1 MSAVASHV
9 VPPRSKLD
17 SILSSGLEH
26 NIEQDPLEVWD
37 KGVFIN
43 ELLKQGIALST
54 NAYGTLDGDL
64 VADEGLKK
72 GTYKGTRLAL
82 TEIYSILEDAYATLK
97 SRNLPQPANNIIVLC
112 PILTSA
118 ALSPSFLFREISIS
132 RSISISGV
140 MGVMVIPL
148 T

>member
-26 NIEQDPLEVWD
+26 NIDHDPLEVWD
-37 KGVFIN
+37 KGVFLN

-54 NAYGTLDGDL
+54 NENGTLDGEL

-72 GTYKGTRLAL
+72 GSYKGTRLAL
-82 TEIYSILEDAYATLK
+82 TEIYSILEDAYDNLK
-97 SRNLPQPANNIIVLC
+97 SCSLPQSTNNDIVLY
-112 PILTSA
+112 PISTSVA
-118 ALSPSFLFREISIS
+118 MSQSFL
-132 RSISISGV
+132 
-140 MGVMVIPL
+140 
-148 T
+148 